1 MNLWQILGP
10 TILIIIGGIISWF
23 LKSRYEKLIAIEE
36 KLRAERRKIYIQ
48 ILEPYITLFSMEEK
62 NKIGNAMKQIMSVKY
77 KKNAFE
83 LCLFG
88 SDDVVNAYN
97 NLLEYGNETENTG
110 KRDDKKMIKMFGKF
124 LLEIRKS
131 IGNKKTKLK
140 EVDMLQ
146 NIIKDIKQII

>member
-1 MNLWQILGP
+1 MNFWQILGP
-10 TILIIIGGIISWF
+10 TVLIIIGGIISWF
-23 LKSRYEKLIAIEE
+23 LKSHYEKLLAIEE
-36 KLRAERRKIYIQ
+36 KLRAERRNIYIQ

-110 KRDDKKMIKMFGKF
+110 KRDDKKMILMFGKF

-146 NIIKDIKQII
+146 NMIKDIKKII